1 MTGECE
7 NCNKIIPD
15 NARRANLNKYDGI
28 VKYCTFEC
36 LYEDINRGMDDSEF
50 SKDNES
56 KMPWD

>member
-1 MTGECE
+1 MTGECK
-7 NCNKIIPD
+7 NCNKRLSD

-36 LYEDINRGMDDSEF
+36 LYEDIDRSMKKSKF
-50 SKDNES
+50 SKNNES